1 MSVITTPKKVK
12 TKTIHNGK
20 SPFPD
25 KKARLIITV
34 YPEIKPAK
42 KEIIIG

>member
-20 SPFPD
+20 SQFPD
-25 KKARLIITV
+25 KKARLKSLFLRKLNL
-34 YPEIKPAK
+34 PK
-42 KEIIIG
+42 KK